1 MNTARHHVAL
11 PSGYKLHWYVIGSV
25 IGQGGFGIT
34 YLALDTNLD
43 QRVAIKEFLPT
54 ELVTRSKDSQVHP
67 LSADHKDTYGWG
79 LNRFVSEARTLA
91 KFRHPNIV
99 RVLSVFEANRT
110 AYMVME
116 YERGES
122 LENALRAGRVTGEE
136 RLLEIFLPLLDGLR
150 MVHEAGF
157 IHRDIKPDNIY
168 LREDG
173 SPVLLDFG
181 SARRA
186 LGVATRTLTALVT
199 PGYAPFEQYDTSQ
212 AGEKKQ
218 GPWTDIYALG
228 ATLYRA
234 ITGTGPPDAMARV
247 NAVMGGE
254 DIFVPA
260 VRKASGK
267 ASPELL
273 AAIDWALEFL
283 PENRP
288 QRLDDWRAAVVG
300 EVAPPPRAGSKPFM
314 SAAERDAETRIAPD
328 SGPVSDAPTLVLR
341 SAAPSA
347 ATTTTGTT
355 VGRTTKGTA
364 ASPPE
369 PPGGSAATAT
379 DDNARP
385 EVGSLVAEDRI
396 APPPPRRARDREED
410 DAPSPW
416 RRVGMVVALALV
428 GGGLAAWYLLTPPPM
443 PVPVSRPAAEAET
456 PAVGSAALG
465 DAERAEAER
474 AEAQSRREAELAA
487 RRAEEEARQREA
499 AERAR
504 AEAEA
509 AKEREAIARELAWAE
524 RDLANDRLTTPA
536 DSNAFSRYQAVLAK
550 DPDNQQAKDGLQRIV
565 ERYLALTEAA
575 LRNDDFDL
583 ARQLLD
589 KASGV
594 SPGAESIAAAR
605 ATVESRRAAFREE
618 RARQEAEARRLA
630 EEERRRLEEARRAIE
645 DERRRMEAARLAA
658 EEERQRMEAARQ
670 AELER
675 RQREQEEA
683 VLAQMEA
690 DFRRAQEISRLL
702 DAAEEDVAA
711 QRFAGPGEENA
722 VARYRA
728 VLALDAENAAAKSGL
743 ELVAQHFV
751 AEARSATAAY
761 RFDEAAAALARAQSI
776 APDAEGLASA
786 RATLDKL
793 VAAYDGTQPNVYPPY
808 RFTFLPVAG
817 THTCT
822 GTDPR
827 PAIDAA
833 GREFVRADPD
843 STFVPSEADADAV
856 WIASGISKQPHAPKL
871 YQLGREDK
879 LDGALMYWFSAV
891 GVQCQTIHV
900 DVYLVDLQKK
910 RIYTRKG
917 TEADLQE
924 LSTEL
929 VYEFKKGRQSGA

>member
-1 MNTARHHVAL
+1 MPTERHHVAL

-54 ELVTRSKDSQVHP
+54 ELVTRSRDSQVHP
-67 LSADHKDTYGWG
+67 LTADHNETYGWG

-122 LENALRAGRVTGEE
+122 LENALRAGRVAGEE
-136 RLLEIFLPLLDGLR
+136 RLREIFMPLLDGLK

-199 PGYAPFEQYDTSQ
+199 PGYAPFEQYDTSA

-234 ITGTGPPDAMARV
+234 IIGTGPPDAMARV

-254 DIFVPA
+254 DVFVPA
-260 VRKASGK
+260 VRKAHGK
-267 ASPELL
+267 ASPEML

-288 QRLDDWRAAVVG
+288 QSLDAWRAALLG
-300 EVAPPPRAGSKPFM
+300 EVPPPARVPPKPLM
-314 SAAERDAETRIAPD
+314 TSSERDAVTEMAPEP
-328 SGPVSDAPTLVLR
+328 GPVSDAPTHVLR
-341 SAAPSA
+341 TAPGQMR
-347 ATTTTGTT
+347 ATTTTGSGPGSGPGTT
-355 VGRTTKGTA
+355 GRARVGTM
-364 ASPPE
+364 
-369 PPGGSAATAT
+369 
-379 DDNARP
+379 
-385 EVGSLVAEDRI
+385 VAEDRI
-396 APPPPRRARDREED
+396 APPPPRRPRERDAE
-410 DAPSPW
+410 PSSGLG
-416 RRVGMVVALALV
+416 RRVAMMAAVVAV
-428 GGGLAAWYLLTPPPM
+428 GGALAAWYLLTPPPTR
-443 PVPVSRPAAEAET
+443 VPLAGAVTQVEPPESPALPAPEVQQPAADAAREAEAE
-456 PAVGSAALG
+456 A
-465 DAERAEAER
+465 
-474 AEAQSRREAELAA
+474 
-487 RRAEEEARQREA
+487 ARQREA
-499 AERAR
+499 AERER

-509 AKEREAIARELAWAE
+509 ARQREEIARDLAWAE
-524 RDLANDRLTTPA
+524 RDLAADRLTTPA

-550 DPDNQQAKDGLQRIV
+550 DPDNEQAKDGMKRIV
-565 ERYLALTEAA
+565 ERYLALADAA
-575 LRNDDFDL
+575 VRSNDFGL

-589 KASGV
+589 KAGSV
-594 SPGAESIAAAR
+594 SPGAESINAAR
-605 ATVESRRAAFREE
+605 ATVESRFTAYREE
-618 RARQEAEARRLA
+618 QARQEAEARRLA
-630 EEERRRLEEARRAIE
+630 EEERRRLAEARRAIE
-645 DERRRMEAARLAA
+645 EERKRMEAARIAA
-658 EEERQRMEAARQ
+658 QEERERMEAERR

-690 DFRRAQEISRLL
+690 DFKRAQEISRLL
-702 DAAEEDVAA
+702 DAAEQDVAA
-711 QRFAGPGEENA
+711 KRFAGAGDDNA

-728 VLALDAENAAAKSGL
+728 VLALEADNAAAKAGL
-743 ELVAQHFV
+743 RLVAGHFV
-751 AEARSATAAY
+751 AQAKELTAAY
-761 RFDEAAAALARAQSI
+761 RFDEAAAALAQAEEI
-776 APDAEGLASA
+776 DPGAEGIAGT
-786 RATLDKL
+786 RAALEKL
-793 VAAYDGTQPNVYPPY
+793 VAAYDGSRPIVYPPY
-808 RFTFLPVAG
+808 RFAFLPVAG

-827 PAIDAA
+827 PAIDTA
-833 GREFVRADPD
+833 GRQFMRSDPD
-843 STFVPSEADADAV
+843 TTLVPTTVDAEAV
-856 WIASGISKQPHAPKL
+856 WIESGIRKEPHAPKL
-871 YQLGREDK
+871 YQLGSREK

-891 GVQCQTIHV
+891 GVQCQTVHV
-900 DVYLVDLQKK
+900 DLYLVDLQSK
-910 RIYTRKG
+910 RIYSRKG
-917 TEADLQE
+917 TEDDLQE

-929 VYEFKKGRQSGA
+929 VYEFKKGRRTGG